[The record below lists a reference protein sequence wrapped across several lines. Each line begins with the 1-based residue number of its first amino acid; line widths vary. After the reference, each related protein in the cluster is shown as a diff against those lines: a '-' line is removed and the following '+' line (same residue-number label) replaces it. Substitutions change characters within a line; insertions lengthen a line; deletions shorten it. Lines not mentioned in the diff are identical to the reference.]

1 MSANNVFER
10 IGVNKDD
17 DSIGHIMTKHITTTT
32 QFIDGDPNGIRVSH
46 RILSTMQSV
55 FIPRPLLARAK
66 KLPNL
71 PSRGI
76 YYLIS
81 DEDGSISQLYVGQT
95 TQGINR
101 LDDHN
106 VKKDFWNK
114 AILFLSD
121 DNQSFSL
128 DNISALEKYA
138 IGKAASSKRYD
149 VDNKIDPRYEIDEYQ
164 KPVIEQIYDEIAF
177 SMATFGYQL
186 EDQSEALKDMK
197 IFHTT
202 RRGVKTKG
210 VYRGETFD
218 LLEGSEVDLSVAP
231 HNDSYERMRREL
243 IEAGDIQ
250 KTDEGRDILQKTLSF
265 KSPSGAA
272 DFALGG
278 SNNGWTEWK
287 DENKVTLDAL
297 YR

>member
-1 MSANNVFER
+1 
-10 IGVNKDD
+10 
-17 DSIGHIMTKHITTTT
+17 MTKHITVTT
-32 QFIDGDPNGIRVSH
+32 QFIDGDPSGIRVSH

-66 KLPNL
+66 KISNL
-71 PSRGI
+71 PLRGI

-81 DEDGSISQLYVGQT
+81 DEDGLISQLYVGQT

-106 VKKDFWNK
+106 AKKDFWNK

-138 IGKAASSKRYD
+138 IGKAASSKRYE
-149 VDNKIDPRYEIDEYQ
+149 VENKVDPRYEIDEYQ

-186 EDQSEALKDMK
+186 EEQSEVLGNMK

-202 RRGVKTKG
+202 RRGIKTKG
-210 VYRGETFD
+210 AYRGETFD
-218 LLEGSEVDLSVAP
+218 LLERSEINLSVDP
-231 HNDSYERMRREL
+231 KNDTYKKMRQDL
-243 IEAGDIQ
+243 VNTGDIRVI
-250 KTDEGRDILQKTLSF
+250 GNGMGLLQKTLPF

-287 DENKVTLDAL
+287 DEDKVTLDAL

>member
-1 MSANNVFER
+1 
-10 IGVNKDD
+10 
-17 DSIGHIMTKHITTTT
+17 MTKHITVTT
-32 QFIDGDPNGIRVSH
+32 QFIDGDPSGIRVSH

-55 FIPRPLLARAK
+55 FIPRSLLARAK
-66 KLPNL
+66 KLSNL

-81 DEDGSISQLYVGQT
+81 DEDGLISQLYVGQT

-106 VKKDFWNK
+106 AKKDFWNK

-138 IGKAASSKRYD
+138 IEKAASSKRYD
-149 VDNKIDPRYEIDEYQ
+149 VENKVDPRYEIDEYQ

-186 EDQSEALKDMK
+186 EEQSEVLGDMK

-202 RRGVKTKG
+202 RRGIKTKG
-210 VYRGETFD
+210 AYRGETFD
-218 LLEGSEVDLSVAP
+218 LLEGSEVDLSVDP
-231 HNDSYERMRREL
+231 NNGTYKKMRQDL
-243 IEAGDIQ
+243 IKADDIQ
-250 KTDEGRDILQKTLSF
+250 IVKDGIGILQKTLSF

-278 SNNGWTEWK
+278 SNNGWIEWK